1 MEETI
6 KFLKLRENAVIP
18 RRATPGS
25 AGLDLHACV
34 DTPVT
39 INPHKLVMV
48 PTGLSMSLPHRGYGA
63 FLFARSGLGVKH
75 GICLSNGVGVIDSD
89 YRGEICVGLC
99 NVSDTPYTIAPGERI
114 AQLVVLPVAM
124 LESKQVQTLDET
136 QRGTGGF
143 GSTGKV

>member
-39 INPHKLVMV
+39 INPQKLVMV
-48 PTGLSMSLPHRGYGA
+48 PTGLSMSLPHSGYGA
-63 FLFARSGLGVKH
+63 FLFARSGLGIKH

-99 NVSDTPYTIAPGERI
+99 NVSDTPYTIEPGERI
-114 AQLVVLPVAM
+114 AQLVVLPVAI
-124 LESKQVQTLDET
+124 LESEQVETLDET